1 MGLSGGGSQSN
12 PILALAQQAV
22 QAASAGPG
30 SVGGGG
36 LSLPGGIPGFGLGS
50 LLRLPGLITKT
61 AGGGTGAT
69 SALPPLTSPAAAP
82 ISSGVDEV
90 QKFLAMLGV
99 PPVIGLGL

>member
-1 MGLSGGGSQSN
+1 MGLSGGGNAQGA
-12 PILALAQQAV
+12 IQALLQQASN
-22 QAASAGPG
+22 AASQGPG

-36 LSLPGGIPGFGLGS
+36 LSLLGGIPGVGLGS

-61 AGGGTGAT
+61 AEGGTGAT
-69 SALPPLTSPAAAP
+69 SALPPLASATAP